1 MNVSAGKIGKK
12 RARTAE
18 KRRVCARCVYGGAIG
33 PRQKKALEF
42 LFGGIGYGLI
52 ELIWRGRTHWSMVLT
67 GGICMLAICAVNE
80 RFSGK
85 HLLWRA
91 GVCSAAITLAEFCV
105 GLAVNL
111 ALGLGVWDY
120 SGMFGNVLG
129 QICPLYSFFW
139 FLLSIPICWIECRV
153 KNAE

>member
-1 MNVSAGKIGKK
+1 MNVSAGNIGEK
-12 RARTAE
+12 RARAAK
-18 KRRVCARCVYGGAIG
+18 KRRICVRCVYGRAIG
-33 PRQKKALEF
+33 QRQKKALEF

-80 RFSGK
+80 CFAGK
-85 HLLWRA
+85 HLLLRA
-91 GVCSAAITLAEFCV
+91 CICAAAITLAEFCV

-129 QICPLYSFFW
+129 QICPLYSFLW
-139 FLLSIPICWIECRV
+139 FLLSIPICWIECRM